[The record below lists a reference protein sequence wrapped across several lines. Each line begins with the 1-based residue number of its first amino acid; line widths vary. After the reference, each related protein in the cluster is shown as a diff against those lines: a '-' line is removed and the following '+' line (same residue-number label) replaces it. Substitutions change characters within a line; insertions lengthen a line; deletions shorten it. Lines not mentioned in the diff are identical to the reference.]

1 MSRTALFLSLA
12 ALAAGG
18 AARAQ
23 EAVATARATGAPPA
37 ATDTA
42 AQVDSF
48 IHKAPPVNLDDG
60 TPDGVTAQ
68 EDPRRIHG
76 EVGASLGTGGYRS
89 AYVMSTIPLGKT
101 ATLGIAVSETRF
113 GRHGGSG
120 WGGGFSPYGDR
131 QSLGLSLALGEA
143 AQAPCHGQGFDS
155 YSPVLPLEGGRAVC
169 RAPLAGR

>member
-12 ALAAGG
+12 ALAGAGG
-18 AARAQ
+18 AHAQ
-23 EAVATARATGAPPA
+23 EAVATAGAAGAPPA

-42 AQVDSF
+42 AQVDRF

-60 TPDGVTAQ
+60 TPDGVTQ
-68 EDPRRIHG
+68 EEPRRIHG
-76 EVGASLGTGGYRS
+76 EVGASLGTGGYRR

-101 ATLGIAVSETRF
+101 GTLGIAVSETRF
-113 GRHGGSG
+113 GRHGGPG

-143 AQAPCHGQGFDS
+143 AQSPCHGQGFDP
-155 YSPVLPLEGGRAVC
+155 YSPALPLDGGRAVC
-169 RAPLAGR
+169 RAPVAGR